1 MSKTNIPKKVI
12 EIIKELEMT
21 KDETLWDCHGTWVM
35 YHKALEKIAAHKGVT
50 FDEPK
55 VIHSDVA
62 LKSVVMLVTGRMD
75 QRTEWSFGEATPAN
89 NKNAYPFAMSE
100 KRAKDRVILKLVGLH
115 GDVYSDTEID
125 KQAQDDI
132 KQRATKEKKDP
143 TNDNPPKDK
152 PGKTLEETIKQTG
165 QDRKDIAD
173 GKYPPK
179 ELTEEEKKA
188 LTKEERM
195 EIWENW
201 ASRQIDEFNKKPSQ
215 SALLSWVKGHI
226 RKDLEALKDIDTR
239 LYNQVKEAYS
249 RRLNEIKEKQEG

>member
-12 EIIKELEMT
+12 DLIKELELT
-21 KDETLWDCHGTWVM
+21 REETLWDCHGTWVM

-132 KQRATKEKKDP
+132 KERATKKTKE
-143 TNDNPPKDK
+143 PPKEN
-152 PGKTLEETIKQTG
+152 PSKTLEETIKETE
-165 QDRKDIAD
+165 QDRTDIAD
-173 GKYPPK
+173 GKYP
-179 ELTEEEKKA
+179 A
-188 LTKEERM
+188 GKEETDSDKIA
-195 EIWENW
+195 EWEKIHQTYMKNI
-201 ASRQIDEFNKKPSQ
+201 SQLPSQ
-215 SALLSWVKGHI
+215 STCAYWFNKQRDV
-226 RKDLEALKDIDTR
+226 LKSMKTAVPR
-239 LYNQVKEAYS
+239 MYG
-249 RRLNEIKEKQEG
+249 EIEEHYTKKLQSLTK

>member
-1 MSKTNIPKKVI
+1 MAKTNIPEKVV
-12 EIIKELEMT
+12 EIIKELKMT
-21 KDETLWDCHGTWVM
+21 KEQTLWDCHGTWVM

-125 KQAQDDI
+125 KQAQEDI
-132 KQRATKEKKDP
+132 EARAAKEKKE
-143 TNDNPPKDK
+143 PPKNK
-152 PGKTLEETIKQTG
+152 QKKTLEEKIKETE
-165 QDRKDIAD
+165 QDRIDIAN
-173 GKYPPK
+173 GKYPPKK
-179 ELTEEEKKA
+179 ELTEEEKKN
-188 LTKEERM
+188 LSPEDRL

-201 ASRQIDEFNKKPSQ
+201 ASRQIDEFQKKPTQ
-215 SALLSWVKGHI
+215 SALLSWVQGHI
-226 RKDLEALKDIDTR
+226 KKDLEALKDVDSR
-239 LYNQVKEAYS
+239 LYHQVSEAFS

>member
-1 MSKTNIPKKVI
+1 MMSKTNIPKKVI

-132 KQRATKEKKDP
+132 KARATKEKKDP
-143 TNDNPPKDK
+143 PNDK
-152 PGKTLEETIKQTG
+152 PGKTLEEKITETE
-165 QDRKDIAD
+165 QDRKDIKD
-173 GKYPPK
+173 
-179 ELTEEEKKA
+179 KKKR
-188 LTKEERM
+188 T
-195 EIWENW
+195 
-201 ASRQIDEFNKKPSQ
+201 D
-215 SALLSWVKGHI
+215 
-226 RKDLEALKDIDTR
+226 
-239 LYNQVKEAYS
+239 
-249 RRLNEIKEKQEG
+249 

>member
-12 EIIKELEMT
+12 DLIKELELT
-21 KDETLWDCHGTWVM
+21 REETLWDCHGTWVM

-132 KQRATKEKKDP
+132 KERATKEKKE
-143 TNDNPPKDK
+143 PPKEK
-152 PGKTLEETIKQTG
+152 PSKTLEQTIQETE
-165 QDRKDIAD
+165 QDRKDIAN
-173 GKYPPK
+173 GKYTPGEAEIDPDK
-179 ELTEEEKKA
+179 IAEWEKIHQTYMKNISQ
-188 LTKEERM
+188 L
-195 EIWENW
+195 
-201 ASRQIDEFNKKPSQ
+201 PSQ
-215 SALLSWVKGHI
+215 STCAYWFNKQ
-226 RKDLEALKDIDTR
+226 KDVLKSMKTAVPR
-239 LYNQVKEAYS
+239 MYG
-249 RRLNEIKEKQEG
+249 EIEEHYTKKLQSLTN

>member
-12 EIIKELEMT
+12 DLIKELELT
-21 KDETLWDCHGTWVM
+21 REETLWDCHGTWVM

-132 KQRATKEKKDP
+132 KARATKEKKDP
-143 TNDNPPKDK
+143 PNDK
-152 PGKTLEETIKQTG
+152 PGKTLEEKITETE
-165 QDRKDIAD
+165 QDRKDIKD
-173 GKYPPK
+173 KKK

-188 LTKEERM
+188 LTEEERL

>member
-12 EIIKELEMT
+12 DLIKELELT
-21 KDETLWDCHGTWVM
+21 REETLWDCHGTWVM

-132 KQRATKEKKDP
+132 KERATKKTKE
-143 TNDNPPKDK
+143 PPKEK
-152 PGKTLEETIKQTG
+152 PSKTLEETIKETE
-165 QDRKDIAD
+165 QDRKDIAN
-173 GKYPPK
+173 GKYTPGEAEIDPDK
-179 ELTEEEKKA
+179 IAEWEKIHQTYMKNISQ
-188 LTKEERM
+188 L
-195 EIWENW
+195 
-201 ASRQIDEFNKKPSQ
+201 PSQ
-215 SALLSWVKGHI
+215 STCAYWFNKQRDV
-226 RKDLEALKDIDTR
+226 LKSMKTAVPR
-239 LYNQVKEAYS
+239 MYG
-249 RRLNEIKEKQEG
+249 EIEEHYTKKLQSLTK

>member
-1 MSKTNIPKKVI
+1 
-12 EIIKELEMT
+12 
-21 KDETLWDCHGTWVM
+21 M

-132 KQRATKEKKDP
+132 KARATKEKKDP
-143 TNDNPPKDK
+143 PNDK
-152 PGKTLEETIKQTG
+152 PGKTLEEKITETE
-165 QDRKDIAD
+165 QDRKNIKD
-173 GKYPPK
+173 KKK
-179 ELTEEEKKA
+179 ELTEEEKKE
-188 LTKEERM
+188 LTQEERL

>member
-132 KQRATKEKKDP
+132 KAKATKEKKDP
-143 TNDNPPKDK
+143 PNDK
-152 PGKTLEETIKQTG
+152 PGKTLEEKITETE
-165 QDRKDIAD
+165 QDRKDIKD
-173 GKYPPK
+173 KKK

-188 LTKEERM
+188 LTEEERL

>member
-132 KQRATKEKKDP
+132 KARATKEKKDP
-143 TNDNPPKDK
+143 PNDK
-152 PGKTLEETIKQTG
+152 PGKTLEEKITETE
-165 QDRKDIAD
+165 QDRKDIKD
-173 GKYPPK
+173 KKK

-188 LTKEERM
+188 LTEEERL

-226 RKDLEALKDIDTR
+226 RKDLEALIDIDTR

>member
-12 EIIKELEMT
+12 DLIKELELT
-21 KDETLWDCHGTWVM
+21 REETLWDCHGTWVM

-132 KQRATKEKKDP
+132 KERATKEKKE
-143 TNDNPPKDK
+143 PPKEK
-152 PGKTLEETIKQTG
+152 PSKTLEQTIQETE
-165 QDRKDIAD
+165 QDRKDIAN
-173 GKYPPK
+173 GKYTPGEAEIDPDK
-179 ELTEEEKKA
+179 IAEWEKIHQTYMKNISQ
-188 LTKEERM
+188 L
-195 EIWENW
+195 
-201 ASRQIDEFNKKPSQ
+201 PSQ
-215 SALLSWVKGHI
+215 STCAFWFNKQRDV
-226 RKDLEALKDIDTR
+226 LKSMKTAVPR
-239 LYNQVKEAYS
+239 MYG
-249 RRLNEIKEKQEG
+249 EIEEHYTKKLQSLTN

>member
-1 MSKTNIPKKVI
+1 MAKTNIPEKVV
-12 EIIKELEMT
+12 EIIKELKMT
-21 KDETLWDCHGTWVM
+21 KEQTLWDCHGTWVM

-132 KQRATKEKKDP
+132 KARATKEKKDP
-143 TNDNPPKDK
+143 PNDK
-152 PGKTLEETIKQTG
+152 PGKNLEEK
-165 QDRKDIAD
+165 
-173 GKYPPK
+173 K
-179 ELTEEEKKA
+179 ELTEEEKKE
-188 LTKEERM
+188 LTQEERL

>member
-132 KQRATKEKKDP
+132 KARATKEKKDP
-143 TNDNPPKDK
+143 PNDK
-152 PGKTLEETIKQTG
+152 PGKTLEEKITETE
-165 QDRKDIAD
+165 QDRKDIKD
-173 GKYPPK
+173 KKK

-188 LTKEERM
+188 LTEEERL

>member
-12 EIIKELEMT
+12 DLIKELELT
-21 KDETLWDCHGTWVM
+21 REETLWDCHGTWVM

-132 KQRATKEKKDP
+132 KERATKKTKE
-143 TNDNPPKDK
+143 PPKEK
-152 PGKTLEETIKQTG
+152 PSKTLEETIKETE
-165 QDRKDIAD
+165 QDRKDIAN
-173 GKYPPK
+173 GKYTPGEAEIDLDK
-179 ELTEEEKKA
+179 IVEWEKIHQTYMKNISQ
-188 LTKEERM
+188 L
-195 EIWENW
+195 
-201 ASRQIDEFNKKPSQ
+201 PSQ
-215 SALLSWVKGHI
+215 SMCAYWFNKQ
-226 RKDLEALKDIDTR
+226 KDVLKSMKTAVPR
-239 LYNQVKEAYS
+239 MYG
-249 RRLNEIKEKQEG
+249 EIEEHYTKKLQSLTK

>member
-132 KQRATKEKKDP
+132 KARATKEKKDP
-143 TNDNPPKDK
+143 PNDK
-152 PGKTLEETIKQTG
+152 PGKTLEEKITETE
-165 QDRKDIAD
+165 QDRKNIKD
-173 GKYPPK
+173 KKK
-179 ELTEEEKKA
+179 EQTEEEKKE
-188 LTKEERM
+188 LTQEERL

-201 ASRQIDEFNKKPSQ
+201 ASRQIDEFNKNPSQ

-249 RRLNEIKEKQEG
+249 RRLNEIKEKQKG

>member
-12 EIIKELEMT
+12 DLIKELELT
-21 KDETLWDCHGTWVM
+21 REETLWDCHGTWVM

-132 KQRATKEKKDP
+132 KARATKEKKDP
-143 TNDNPPKDK
+143 PNDK
-152 PGKTLEETIKQTG
+152 PGKTLEEKITETE
-165 QDRKDIAD
+165 QDRKDIKD
-173 GKYPPK
+173 KKK
-179 ELTEEEKKA
+179 ELTEEEKQA

>member
-12 EIIKELEMT
+12 DLIKELELT
-21 KDETLWDCHGTWVM
+21 REETLWDCHGTWVM

-132 KQRATKEKKDP
+132 KERATKKTKE
-143 TNDNPPKDK
+143 PPKEK
-152 PGKTLEETIKQTG
+152 PSKTLEQTIQETE
-165 QDRKDIAD
+165 QDRKDIAN
-173 GKYPPK
+173 GKYTPGEAEIDPDK
-179 ELTEEEKKA
+179 IAEWEKIHQTYMKNISQ
-188 LTKEERM
+188 L
-195 EIWENW
+195 
-201 ASRQIDEFNKKPSQ
+201 PSQ
-215 SALLSWVKGHI
+215 STCAYWFNKQ
-226 RKDLEALKDIDTR
+226 KDVLKSMKTAVPR
-239 LYNQVKEAYS
+239 MYG
-249 RRLNEIKEKQEG
+249 EIEEHYTKKLQSLTN

>member
-12 EIIKELEMT
+12 DLIKELELT
-21 KDETLWDCHGTWVM
+21 REETLWDCHGTWVM

-132 KQRATKEKKDP
+132 KERATKKTKE
-143 TNDNPPKDK
+143 PPKEK
-152 PGKTLEETIKQTG
+152 PSKTLEETIKETE
-165 QDRKDIAD
+165 QDRKDIAN
-173 GKYPPK
+173 GKYTPGEAEIDPDK
-179 ELTEEEKKA
+179 IAEWEKIHQTYMKNISQ
-188 LTKEERM
+188 L
-195 EIWENW
+195 
-201 ASRQIDEFNKKPSQ
+201 PSQ
-215 SALLSWVKGHI
+215 SMCAYWFNKQ
-226 RKDLEALKDIDTR
+226 KDVLKSMKTAVPR
-239 LYNQVKEAYS
+239 MYG
-249 RRLNEIKEKQEG
+249 EIEEHYTKKLQSLTK

>member
-12 EIIKELEMT
+12 DLIKELELT
-21 KDETLWDCHGTWVM
+21 REETLWDCHGTWVM

-132 KQRATKEKKDP
+132 KERATKKTKE
-143 TNDNPPKDK
+143 PPKEK
-152 PGKTLEETIKQTG
+152 PSKTLEETIKETE
-165 QDRKDIAD
+165 QDREDIAN
-173 GKYPPK
+173 GKYTPGEAEIDPDK
-179 ELTEEEKKA
+179 IAEWEKIHQTYMKNISQ
-188 LTKEERM
+188 L
-195 EIWENW
+195 
-201 ASRQIDEFNKKPSQ
+201 PSQ
-215 SALLSWVKGHI
+215 STCAYWFNKQ
-226 RKDLEALKDIDTR
+226 KDVLKSMKTAVPR
-239 LYNQVKEAYS
+239 MYG
-249 RRLNEIKEKQEG
+249 EIEEHYTKKLQSLTN